1 MLAGSTGKHIAMAG
15 RLGSGP
21 ALGPENQAAAEP
33 ESAVMRTLVWL
44 LRALLFFTLFAFALN
59 NSHETVVRWFFGYE
73 WRAPQVIVVLLAF
86 GLGAA
91 FGVLAMVP
99 AWWRHRRA
107 AQRAEPLPGAPA
119 PASDTTGLPPYAA
132 HQDGV

>member
-1 MLAGSTGKHIAMAG
+1 
-15 RLGSGP
+15 
-21 ALGPENQAAAEP
+21 
-33 ESAVMRTLVWL
+33 MRTLVWL

-59 NSHETVVRWFFGYE
+59 NSHEAVVHWFFGHE
-73 WRAPQVIVVLLAF
+73 WRAPQVIIVLLAF
-86 GLGAA
+86 GFGAA

-107 AQRAEPLPGAPA
+107 AQRAEPLPDAPNPA
-119 PASDTTGLPPYAA
+119 PESPATPFSA

>member
-1 MLAGSTGKHIAMAG
+1 
-15 RLGSGP
+15 
-21 ALGPENQAAAEP
+21 
-33 ESAVMRTLVWL
+33 MRTLVWL

-59 NSHETVVRWFFGYE
+59 NSHEAVVRWFFGHE
-73 WRAPQVIVVLLAF
+73 WRAPQVIIVLLAF

-91 FGVLAMVP
+91 FGVLAMVS

-107 AQRAEPLPGAPA
+107 AQRAEPAA
-119 PASDTTGLPPYAA
+119 SPASEPTAVPYPT

>member
-1 MLAGSTGKHIAMAG
+1 
-15 RLGSGP
+15 
-21 ALGPENQAAAEP
+21 
-33 ESAVMRTLVWL
+33 MRTLVWL

-59 NSHETVVRWFFGYE
+59 NSHEAVVRWFFGHE
-73 WRAPQVIVVLLAF
+73 WRAPQVIIVLLAF

-107 AQRAEPLPGAPA
+107 AQRTEPAASPAPEAPA
-119 PASDTTGLPPYAA
+119 VPYPT

>member
-1 MLAGSTGKHIAMAG
+1 
-15 RLGSGP
+15 
-21 ALGPENQAAAEP
+21 
-33 ESAVMRTLVWL
+33 MRTLVWL

-59 NSHETVVRWFFGYE
+59 NSHDATVRWFFGHE
-73 WRAPQVIVVLLAF
+73 WRAPQVIIVLLAF

-107 AQRAEPLPGAPA
+107 AQRIEPLPAAPSPAPEAPA
-119 PASDTTGLPPYAA
+119 TPYAA

>member
-1 MLAGSTGKHIAMAG
+1 
-15 RLGSGP
+15 
-21 ALGPENQAAAEP
+21 
-33 ESAVMRTLVWL
+33 MRTLVWL

-59 NSHETVVRWFFGYE
+59 NSHDAVVRWFFGHE
-73 WRAPQVIVVLLAF
+73 WRAPQVIIVLLAF

-99 AWWRHRRA
+99 TWWRHRRA
-107 AQRAEPLPGAPA
+107 AQRSEPVTIPAVASPDAPA
-119 PASDTTGLPPYAA
+119 APYAA

>member
-1 MLAGSTGKHIAMAG
+1 
-15 RLGSGP
+15 
-21 ALGPENQAAAEP
+21 
-33 ESAVMRTLVWL
+33 MRTLVWL

-59 NSHETVVRWFFGYE
+59 NSHEAVVRWFFGHE
-73 WRAPQVIVVLLAF
+73 WRAPQVIIVLLAF

-107 AQRAEPLPGAPA
+107 AQRAEPLASPAVPAPDAPA
-119 PASDTTGLPPYAA
+119 VPYAA

>member
-1 MLAGSTGKHIAMAG
+1 MPAGLTVKHIASAV

-21 ALGPENQAAAEP
+21 SLGPQYNAVSEP
-33 ESAVMRTLVWL
+33 ESGAMRTLVWL

-59 NSHETVVRWFFGYE
+59 NSHEAVVRWFFGHE
-73 WRAPQVIVVLLAF
+73 WRAPQVIIVLLAF
-86 GLGAA
+86 GFGAA

-107 AQRAEPLPGAPA
+107 AQRAEPLPGTPA
-119 PASDTTGLPPYAA
+119 PTPEVPTAPYAA